1 VFYIKGSSNLTVGLK
16 ISPVIQQTMSI
27 VLIDTEV
34 QEVVKTRERHIY
46 HKLAIA
52 HDDSLTDVQEELRKE
67 MFAKYEITEEDTS
80 LMKSRRY
87 YLNNTVERFFDQ
99 MVADCKER
107 LTNKERVLEQL
118 AHLKK
123 LVLPEQRSP
132 EWFAMRNNVLT
143 ASSLADALGKGHFN
157 TKESLLI
164 DKTSKEKKP
173 FFTNDIIQ
181 WGVKYEP
188 IATAFYEHQ
197 HNLTIVEFGLV
208 PHPTF
213 SIFGASPDGI
223 CDTDSPQPMIGRMLE
238 IKCPPRRNF
247 TEEVPLH
254 YWMQMQGQ
262 LETCDLEEC
271 DFLQVKLE
279 EYQNTD
285 AYQEDV
291 LLEEGSVK
299 EGYTSQGYPKGLVLT
314 FMGSDADSNP
324 TYSYEYCEM
333 FASYEQCLAWRDDIL
348 KSYKERNIPYNACHE
363 NWWYIKRYE
372 CTLVLRDRRWWRE
385 TMPKIIDFW
394 EDVENYRTVGNQALL
409 DKRDARKQKRKITVD
424 KKKKASPKS
433 LNVIKINNQIVES
446 LQTTNFLDTDSD

>member
-1 VFYIKGSSNLTVGLK
+1 MEIANDITLTPL
-16 ISPVIQQTMSI
+16 
-27 VLIDTEV
+27 
-34 QEVVKTRERHIY
+34 QEV
-46 HKLAIA
+46 L
-52 HDDSLTDVQEELRKE
+52 LKE

-87 YLNNTVERFFDQ
+87 YLNNTVARFFDQ

-107 LTNKERVLEQL
+107 LANKERVLEQL
-118 AHLKK
+118 EYLKHLT
-123 LVLPEQRSP
+123 LPEQRSP
-132 EWFAMRNNVLT
+132 EWYAMRENVLT

-188 IATAFYEHQ
+188 IATAFYEHT

-213 SIFGASPDGI
+213 PIFGASPDGI
-223 CDTDSPQPMIGRMLE
+223 CDTDSPPPMIGRMLE
-238 IKCPPRRNF
+238 IKCPPKRNF

-279 EYQNTD
+279 EYPNSD
-285 AYQEDV
+285 AYRADV

-299 EGYTSQGYPKGLVLT
+299 EGYTGRGFPKGLVLT
-314 FMGSDADSNP
+314 FMGSDADGNP
-324 TYSYEYCEM
+324 TYDYEYCEM
-333 FASYEQCLAWRDDIL
+333 FASYERCLAWRDEIL
-348 KSYKERNIPYNACHE
+348 KGYQERQISYDTCHE
-363 NWWYIKRYE
+363 NWWFIKRYE

-394 EDVENYRTVGNQALL
+394 EDVENYRKVGNQALL
-409 DKRDARKQKRKITVD
+409 DKRDARKQKRKITMD

-433 LNVIKINNQIVES
+433 NLNVIKINNQIVES
-446 LQTTNFLDTDSD
+446 LQTTNFLDTDSE

>member
-1 VFYIKGSSNLTVGLK
+1 
-16 ISPVIQQTMSI
+16 MSI
-27 VLIDTEV
+27 VLIDSEV
-34 QEVVKTRERHIY
+34 KELVKAREIHIY
-46 HKLAIA
+46 QQLAIA
-52 HDDSLTDVQEELRKE
+52 SDVPLTHLQEALLQE

-87 YLNNTVERFFDQ
+87 YLNNTVARFFDQ

-107 LTNKERVLEQL
+107 LTNKERVLKQL

-197 HNLTIVEFGLV
+197 HSLTIVEFGLV

-223 CDTDSPQPMIGRMLE
+223 CDTDSPPEMIGRMLE

-247 TEEVPLH
+247 TDEVPLH

-279 EYQNTD
+279 EYLNTD
-285 AYQEDV
+285 AYREDV
-291 LLEEGSVK
+291 LVEEGTVK
-299 EGYTSQGYPKGLVLT
+299 EGYTGKGYPKGLVLT
-314 FMGSDADSNP
+314 FMGSDADGNP
-324 TYSYEYCEM
+324 TYDYEYCEM
-333 FASYEQCLAWRDDIL
+333 FASYERCLAWRDDIL
-348 KSYKERNIPYNACHE
+348 KAYKERQISYNACHE

-394 EDVENYRTVGNQALL
+394 EDVENYRKVGNQALL
-409 DKRDARKQKRKITVD
+409 DKRDARKQKRKITMD

-433 LNVIKINNQIVES
+433 NLNVIKINNQIVES